1 MTKNFE
7 IPSSF
12 QVGGQT
18 LNVSYVDH
26 LPYDKLGS
34 CSVCCGTVNIAKH
47 ISDGGGQ
54 SPSCMMNTFWHEVV
68 HAILDT
74 MSESELSE
82 NEKFVCTFSSFLCEA
97 IKSFKYDKNEQ
108 EITSGI

>member
-1 MTKNFE
+1 MVAKNCE

-34 CSVCCGTVNIAKH
+34 CSVCCGIVNIAKH
-47 ISDGGGQ
+47 IIDGRSQ

-74 MSESELSE
+74 MNKSDLSA
-82 NEKFVCTFSSFLCEA
+82 NEKFVGAFSSMLCEVLN
-97 IKSFKYDKNEQ
+97 SFEYGHK
-108 EITSGI
+108 

>member
-1 MTKNFE
+1 MVTKNFE

-34 CSVCCGTVNIAKH
+34 CSVCCGMVNISKN
-47 ISDGGGQ
+47 ISDGRSQ

-97 IKSFKYDKNEQ
+97 INSFRYDTEGD
-108 EITSGI
+108 S